1 MITELHVCGSYALLY
16 NDEAKQWTV
25 CMVKYGRAH
34 AEYKALL
41 ISSEHNTS
49 RTYLTKRNVLYIHAF
64 AISLGILYVAQDRW
78 K

>member
-41 ISSEHNTS
+41 ISSSQH
-49 RTYLTKRNVLYIHAF
+49 K
-64 AISLGILYVAQDRW
+64 
-78 K
+78 